1 MDSDEQR
8 KSESGI
14 LGEAANGQAAVVRR
28 KRFYPTREKMIVTHN
43 GQRFEV
49 GGEADGDGRRVVVV
63 HLPAGAV
70 VTYEKL

>member
-1 MDSDEQR
+1 MDSEKQR
-8 KSESGI
+8 KSDK
-14 LGEAANGQAAVVRR
+14 LDQPLGQAPVARR

>member
-1 MDSDEQR
+1 MDSEAKQR
-8 KSESGI
+8 KSGTMEQP
-14 LGEAANGQAAVVRR
+14 LGQAGPARR
-28 KRFYPTREKMIVTHN
+28 KRFYPTREKMIVEHN

-70 VTYEKL
+70 VTYEKLG